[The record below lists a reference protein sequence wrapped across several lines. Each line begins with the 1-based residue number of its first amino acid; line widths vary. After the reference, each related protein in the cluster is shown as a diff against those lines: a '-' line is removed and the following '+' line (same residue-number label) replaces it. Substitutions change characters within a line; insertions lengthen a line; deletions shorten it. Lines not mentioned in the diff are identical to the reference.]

1 MRRNPFEN
9 SPRMYCAS
17 LFVHFYNPSYFT
29 LFHSFCSFDSL
40 GPIPIVRNRN
50 TIIFQFARGIIASLI
65 SRLLKVNYFSN
76 FDARRKSDRRRVV
89 PRNSHGCKLDS
100 LSPLLVLYLSRYGDR
115 KASGGYANWI
125 AVFAACCSINCS
137 KAMPAFGRE
146 RVANSNLGRNVRAR
160 DEKPKGNL

>member
-29 LFHSFCSFDSL
+29 SFHSFYSFDSL

-65 SRLLKVNYFSN
+65 SRLLKVNYFPN

-100 LSPLLVLYLSRYGDR
+100 SHPFSFSISLATAIEKPREDTRTGLPS
-115 KASGGYANWI
+115 
-125 AVFAACCSINCS
+125 VFAACCSINCS

-146 RVANSNLGRNVRAR
+146 RGELESGSKRPGPGWKA
-160 DEKPKGNL
+160 